1 MYFLRVY
8 NFTGRKK
15 KLQSTIN
22 YTCRLDKI
30 LRKQS
35 DALFKEL
42 GMSLNTAINIFLR
55 KAVSIGGFPFDV
67 TLSTNSEMKND
78 SLAKTL

>member
-1 MYFLRVY
+1 M
-8 NFTGRKK
+8 
-15 KLQSTIN
+15 QSTIN
-22 YTCRLDKI
+22 YTCRLDKN

-67 TLSTNSEMKND
+67 TLNTNSEMKND